1 MSCCGRRRRSHQRM
15 SGQAFER
22 GETTP
27 TGPPAGSVFFEYVG
41 GTAMTVVGPVTGRR
55 YRFGWPGAQV
65 AIDEQDA
72 HSLQMHVPNLRK
84 IEV

>member
-1 MSCCGRRRRSHQRM
+1 MSCCGQGRRSHERM
-15 SGQAFER
+15 SGQAYER
-22 GETTP
+22 GEITRTA
-27 TGPPAGSVFFEYVG
+27 PPAGSVFFEYVG

-72 HSLQMHVPNLRK
+72 HLLQMHVRNLRI
-84 IEV
+84 IEA